1 MLGNSEAHEL
11 PAAIMTSAARRDMK
25 ALADATG
32 FKKSAMD
39 ANVAAQRAI
48 GYLLDSVGPPRQTKH
63 RQFGAVRRRLG
74 VDWASSDL
82 LRATVGRCV
91 QIGKPR

>member
-1 MLGNSEAHEL
+1 
-11 PAAIMTSAARRDMK
+11 MK

-32 FKKSAMD
+32 FNKSAMD
-39 ANVAAQRAI
+39 AIAAAQRAI